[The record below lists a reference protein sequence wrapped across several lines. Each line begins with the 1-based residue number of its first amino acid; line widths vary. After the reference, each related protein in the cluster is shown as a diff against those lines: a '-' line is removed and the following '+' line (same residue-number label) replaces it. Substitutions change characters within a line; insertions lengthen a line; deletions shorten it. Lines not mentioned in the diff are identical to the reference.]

1 MLWLVGQLPDT
12 SAFSASMRGG
22 QEFRGWNLQN
32 TLLAATV
39 NLLYAANQQRGGK
52 KSIKQLVK
60 VPKPRVKRQPGRVM
74 RVADVLA
81 RRKSASNELNR

>member
-12 SAFSASMRGG
+12 SAFSASLRGG
-22 QEFRGWNLQN
+22 QEFRSWSLQN
-32 TLLAATV
+32 TLLAASV

-52 KSIKQLVK
+52 KSMKQLVK
-60 VPKPRVKRQPGRVM
+60 VPQPKRQKVRGKVL

-81 RRKSASNELNR
+81 RRKQVNNELNS